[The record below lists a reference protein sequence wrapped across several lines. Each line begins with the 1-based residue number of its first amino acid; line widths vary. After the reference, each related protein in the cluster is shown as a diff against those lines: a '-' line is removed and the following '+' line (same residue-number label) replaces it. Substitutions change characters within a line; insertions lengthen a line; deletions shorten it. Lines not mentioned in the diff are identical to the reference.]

1 MNNKLL
7 LAVNFVG
14 TDKLSGALKNIIG
27 TGKKGAGALKGMK
40 DEARKLERELAGV
53 RREIASGSGNMTKL
67 INQERE
73 LERAT
78 AGANEKLKAQYKNL
92 SVIAKADQ
100 MRARGQELKASGRDN
115 IVAGATLAAP
125 IFLAAKAA
133 GDFSSGMVDVQQKA
147 NLTNRETEKLKNNI
161 IAGALAAKQLPE
173 EMRSAVDV
181 LAGKGLDPRQAALM
195 APAIGRLG
203 TAFKVDLADGASA
216 AFANMNNLKVPIE
229 QTGRALDIMAAGA
242 NEGAFEVKDMA
253 RHFPSLTAQ
262 MLALGEQGVPAV
274 TDLTAALQIA
284 MNTAGNA
291 DEAGN
296 NIKNLLAK
304 ISAPGTI
311 RAFKKNFGV
320 DLPAAMKK
328 MTDSGMSSMEAIAEI
343 TKKATGGDMKKIA
356 FGFEDMQA
364 RQALLAL
371 MQNME
376 EYRRIRTE
384 IGKSDGTIDKAFDQR
399 VLNDATVKWREFM
412 GTTSALAITLG
423 TTVLPVITEMFG
435 ALNSSVMAISMWA
448 QANPEAAAMVMK
460 SVGAI
465 AAFRIGLGALQFAF
479 GSLLGP
485 AASVFKF
492 FGTTNIAGVSRFAR
506 VLALLKGGAMIAG
519 RAILFLGRAMLM
531 NPIGLLVT
539 GIAVAAYLIYTHW
552 DTIKAAFFS
561 AVAWLGQAWAN
572 IKTTFMAGVNFVI
585 GLHSQMLGIGKNIIM
600 GLVNGIMSA
609 PGAVF
614 NALKNVVMKGIT
626 GVKGLLGI
634 KSPSR
639 LFMGL
644 GDYMAQG
651 MEIGITKGGKRA
663 INAAGRMAMGV
674 AGAGAL
680 ALSPAGATPI
690 QRASTASVAVPVN
703 SGGDT
708 YYITIKIDGFN
719 GDVKELARQI
729 KKELEKLKGVAQR
742 STYSDGA

>member
-100 MRARGQELKASGRDN
+100 MRARGQELKTSGREN

-125 IFLAAKAA
+125 IILAAKAA
-133 GDFSSGMVDVQQKA
+133 GDFSSGMVDIQQKA
-147 NLTNRETEKLKNNI
+147 NLTNGVTNKLKNNI
-161 IAGALAAKQLPE
+161 IAGAMAAKQLPE
-173 EMRSAVDV
+173 DMRAAVDV
-181 LAGKGLDPRQAALM
+181 LAGKGLTPQEAVLM

-203 TAFKVDLADGASA
+203 TAFKVDLADGAA
-216 AFANMNNLKVPIE
+216 AAYANLNNLKVPMS
-229 QTGRALDIMAAGA
+229 QTTRALDIMAASG
-242 NEGAFEVKDMA
+242 NEGAFEIRDMA
-253 RHFPSLTAQ
+253 RHFPALTAQ
-262 MLALGEQGVPAV
+262 MQALGETGIDTVS
-274 TDLTAALQIA
+274 DLSAALQVA
-284 MNTAGNA
+284 EKGTGDA
-291 DEAGN
+291 DKAAN
-296 NIKNLLAK
+296 NILNLLTK
-304 ISAPGTI
+304 INAPSTI
-311 RAFKKNFGV
+311 TAFEKNFGIK
-320 DLPAAMKK
+320 LPEAMKK
-328 MTDSGMSSMEAIAEI
+328 LTDEGYTSLEAIALV
-343 TKKATGGDMKKIA
+343 TQKATGGDLKKIG
-356 FGFEDMQA
+356 FGFQDMQA
-364 RQALLAL
+364 QGALRSII
-371 MQNME
+371 QNLE
-376 EYRRIRTE
+376 EYRRIR
-384 IGKSDGTIDKAFDQR
+384 KSAGEAGGLIDQAFDQR
-399 VLNDATVKWREFM
+399 AANDSTVKWREFM
-412 GTTSALAITLG
+412 GTASALAITLG
-423 TTVLPVITEMFG
+423 TTVLPVMSEIFG
-435 ALNSSVMAISMWA
+435 TLNTSVTAMAAWA
-448 QANPEAAAMVMK
+448 QAHPEAAGMIMK
-460 SVGAI
+460 LVGGLAI
-465 AAFRIGLGALQFAF
+465 LKIGLGAAQFAF

-485 AASVFKF
+485 AASIFQF
-492 FGTTNIAGVSRFAR
+492 FSATNIAGVSRFAR
-506 VLALLKGGAMIAG
+506 VLTLLKGGAMIAG

-539 GIAVAAYLIYTHW
+539 AIAVAAYLIYTHW

-572 IKTTFMAGVNFVI
+572 IKTAFMNGVNFVI
-585 GLHSQMLGIGKNIIM
+585 GLHSKMLGIGKNIIM

-651 MEIGITKGGKRA
+651 MEIGITKGGRRA
-663 INAAGRMAMGV
+663 INAAGRMAAGV

-680 ALSPAGATPI
+680 ALSPAGATPL
-690 QRASTASVAVPVN
+690 QRASASSIAVPVN

-729 KKELEKLKGVAQR
+729 KKELEKLKGVDQR
-742 STYSDGA
+742 SAYSDDA